1 MNKFISI
8 FMLAVALSAL
18 AFPAWSQD
26 DENLAYRLASIAAR
40 ADVAADDPL
49 VVKAAGLLERAATAF
64 GEPRERIAN
73 LAMRG
78 LRLLH
83 DRAATPLDI
92 LEATLAAPPG
102 GTFSEALSRYVTLRN
117 RGQRHGE
124 TLAAMAAKSPGD

>member
-1 MNKFISI
+1 MNRLFSI

-18 AFPAWSQD
+18 AFPAWAQD

-40 ADVAADDPL
+40 ADVAANDPL
-49 VVKAAGLLERAATAF
+49 VVKAAGLLERATLAF
-64 GEPRERIAN
+64 GEPRERIVN

-83 DRAATPLDI
+83 DRTATPLDI
-92 LEATLAAPPG
+92 LEGTLAAPPG
-102 GTFSEALSRYVTLRN
+102 GTFSAALGRYVTLRN
-117 RGQRHGE
+117 RGKSHGE